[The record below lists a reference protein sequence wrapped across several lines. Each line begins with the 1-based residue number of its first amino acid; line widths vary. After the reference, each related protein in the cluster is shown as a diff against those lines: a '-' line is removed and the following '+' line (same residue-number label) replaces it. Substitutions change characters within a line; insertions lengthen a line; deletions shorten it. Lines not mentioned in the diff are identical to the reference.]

1 MIFSKHILSYDRRGV
16 IVSSVAN
23 QAGDVAAT
31 VIFA

>member
-1 MIFSKHILSYDRRGV
+1 MIFSKHILSYDRRDV
-16 IVSSVAN
+16 IVASVAN